1 MALRSITLSSV
12 SRVSSTTWNA
22 VLIIEPTQG
31 LCFCIGNVPGL
42 YQELCL
48 FCVGIVA
55 QWIDGDKHGT
65 VRHSTICHGMSRF
78 QPANHHVAISHF
90 NDQGWHGVDFSG
102 SCGPFHHVASLPHDF
117 LPNLSIG

>member
-42 YQELCL
+42 CQELCL

-78 QPANHHVAISHF
+78 QPANHNVAISHF
-90 NDQGWHGVDFSG
+90 NDQRWHGVDFSG